1 MKKESRKKYLLK
13 NTIFFSIGNFGS
25 KIINFFLV
33 PLYTNVL
40 SVAEYGTVD
49 LMTILTI
56 VLVPI
61 ITLNLSEAVLRFS
74 LDKDA
79 DREKILNIVT
89 LVSMITALI
98 SIVMIPVLKI
108 FEITSPYSLLLAM
121 YILTFSISS
130 ILLCYMRGIE
140 KLLDYSVISII
151 QTILIATLN
160 IIFLTKFKMGIRGY
174 IVAYIVSYITTIILC
189 FIRSNMIKH
198 LSFKLD
204 KKLLKEML
212 KYSVLLIPNSLM
224 WWIMNSM
231 DRVMVT
237 SIINVEANGI
247 YAVSYKIPSIL
258 TTFTNIF
265 NQAWMYSAVKEK
277 NSKDKDEYT
286 TKIFKALSIFV
297 TTVLILILVILK
309 PLLKIYVGNKFYDA
323 WKYVPPLLVGSAIL
337 TLGSFLAN
345 EYTVHKDSKGFLF
358 SSLTGAVINLILNIA
373 LIPRIGV
380 LGAAVATCISYIVVF
395 LYRVSDT
402 RKYIK
407 INYKDVNLILSWVLV
422 LICSASVYLNKY
434 SIIIEIVLFIAILIV
449 NRNFWSNFIKGIFQK
464 IKNRK

>member
-449 NRNFWSNFIKGIFQK
+449 NRNFWSNFIKGISQK
-464 IKNRK
+464 IRSGR

>member
-33 PLYTNVL
+33 PLYTNIL

-49 LMTILTI
+49 LMTILTT

-323 WKYVPPLLVGSAIL
+323 WKSVPPLLIGSAIL

-345 EYTVHKDSKGFLF
+345 EYTAHKDSKGFLF
-358 SSLTGAVINLILNIA
+358 SSLTGAVINLILNVI

-380 LGAAVATCISYIVVF
+380 LGAAVATCISYMVVF
-395 LYRVSDT
+395 LYRVNDT

-407 INYKDVNLILSWVLV
+407 INYKDVKLILSWALV
-422 LICSASVYLNKY
+422 FICSVSVYLNKY
-434 SIIIEIVLFIAILIV
+434 SIIIEVASFIAILIV

>member
-33 PLYTNVL
+33 PLYTNIL

-49 LMTILTI
+49 LMTILTT

-286 TKIFKALSIFV
+286 TKIFKTLSICV

-323 WKYVPPLLVGSAIL
+323 WKYVPTLLIGSAIL

-345 EYTVHKDSKGFLF
+345 EYTAHKDSKGFLF

-380 LGAAVATCISYIVVF
+380 LGAAVATCISYMVVF
-395 LYRVSDT
+395 LYRVNDT

-407 INYKDVNLILSWVLV
+407 INYKDVKLILSWALV
-422 LICSASVYLNKY
+422 FICSISVYLNKY
-434 SIIIEIVLFIAILIV
+434 SIIIEVASFIAILIV

>member
-33 PLYTNVL
+33 PLYTNIL

-49 LMTILTI
+49 LMTILTT

-198 LSFKLD
+198 
-204 KKLLKEML
+204 
-212 KYSVLLIPNSLM
+212 
-224 WWIMNSM
+224 
-231 DRVMVT
+231 
-237 SIINVEANGI
+237 
-247 YAVSYKIPSIL
+247 
-258 TTFTNIF
+258 
-265 NQAWMYSAVKEK
+265 
-277 NSKDKDEYT
+277 
-286 TKIFKALSIFV
+286 
-297 TTVLILILVILK
+297 
-309 PLLKIYVGNKFYDA
+309 
-323 WKYVPPLLVGSAIL
+323 
-337 TLGSFLAN
+337 
-345 EYTVHKDSKGFLF
+345 
-358 SSLTGAVINLILNIA
+358 
-373 LIPRIGV
+373 
-380 LGAAVATCISYIVVF
+380 
-395 LYRVSDT
+395 
-402 RKYIK
+402 
-407 INYKDVNLILSWVLV
+407 
-422 LICSASVYLNKY
+422 
-434 SIIIEIVLFIAILIV
+434 
-449 NRNFWSNFIKGIFQK
+449 
-464 IKNRK
+464 

>member
-323 WKYVPPLLVGSAIL
+323 WKYVPPLLIGSAIL

-345 EYTVHKDSKGFLF
+345 EYTAHKDSKGFLF

>member
-33 PLYTNVL
+33 QLYTNIL

-449 NRNFWSNFIKGIFQK
+449 NRNFWSNFIKGISQK
-464 IKNRK
+464 IRSGR

>member
-49 LMTILTI
+49 LMTILTT

-74 LDKDA
+74 LDKNA

-89 LVSMITALI
+89 LVSIITVLI

-108 FEITSPYSLLLAM
+108 FEITSSYSLLLAM

-297 TTVLILILVILK
+297 TTILILILVILK

-395 LYRVSDT
+395 LYRVRDT

-422 LICSASVYLNKY
+422 LICSASAYLNKY
-434 SIIIEIVLFIAILIV
+434 SIIIEIVLFIAILII
-449 NRNFWSNFIKGIFQK
+449 NRNFWSNFIKGISQK
-464 IKNRK
+464 IRSRR

>member
-33 PLYTNVL
+33 PLYTNIL

-49 LMTILTI
+49 LMTILTT

-160 IIFLTKFKMGIRGY
+160 IIFLTKFKIDGITK
-174 IVAYIVSYITTIILC
+174 IPKMASSVITAT
-189 FIRSNMIKH
+189 
-198 LSFKLD
+198 
-204 KKLLKEML
+204 
-212 KYSVLLIPNSLM
+212 NS
-224 WWIMNSM
+224 
-231 DRVMVT
+231 
-237 SIINVEANGI
+237 INVNPFFI
-247 YAVSYKIPSIL
+247 YGYKRVYSSIHS
-258 TTFTNIF
+258 FIYYN
-265 NQAWMYSAVKEK
+265 NY
-277 NSKDKDEYT
+277 
-286 TKIFKALSIFV
+286 FV
-297 TTVLILILVILK
+297 
-309 PLLKIYVGNKFYDA
+309 FY
-323 WKYVPPLLVGSAIL
+323 
-337 TLGSFLAN
+337 
-345 EYTVHKDSKGFLF
+345 
-358 SSLTGAVINLILNIA
+358 
-373 LIPRIGV
+373 
-380 LGAAVATCISYIVVF
+380 
-395 LYRVSDT
+395 
-402 RKYIK
+402 
-407 INYKDVNLILSWVLV
+407 
-422 LICSASVYLNKY
+422 
-434 SIIIEIVLFIAILIV
+434 
-449 NRNFWSNFIKGIFQK
+449 
-464 IKNRK
+464 